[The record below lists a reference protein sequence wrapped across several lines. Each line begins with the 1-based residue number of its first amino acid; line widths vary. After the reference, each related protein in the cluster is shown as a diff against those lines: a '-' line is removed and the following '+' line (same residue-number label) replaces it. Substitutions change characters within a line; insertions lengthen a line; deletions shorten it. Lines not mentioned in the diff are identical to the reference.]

1 MRYICGVELALIGS
15 RLGLTNRAVDL
26 TLYERTYY
34 EVGIMFIL
42 NISSYRSYFKWL

>member
-26 TLYERTYY
+26 TLYERTSCSYSIFQA
-34 EVGIMFIL
+34 VDLTL
-42 NISSYRSYFKWL
+42 NGCRT